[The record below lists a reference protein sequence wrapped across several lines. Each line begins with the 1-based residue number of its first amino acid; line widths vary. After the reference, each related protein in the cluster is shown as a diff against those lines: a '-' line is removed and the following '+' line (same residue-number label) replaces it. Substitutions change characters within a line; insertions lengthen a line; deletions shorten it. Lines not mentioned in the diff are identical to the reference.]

1 MSEQEAVVRG
11 EGVIKTFK
19 DFWGRDKVK
28 ALRGV
33 DIVIPKGSVFG
44 LLGPNGAGKSTLI
57 KLILGHLYP
66 TNGRLSVMGKDPRD
80 VEIKFKIGYLPERSY
95 LYKNLTAEETL
106 YYFGEILNLSK
117 EQIKNRSDQLLEMV
131 GLQNAKKRY
140 VGEFS
145 HGMTRRMGMAQ
156 ALLNDPDFIILD
168 EPTAGLDPVGCREV
182 KDLIITLGK
191 RGKTVLLTSHLLA
204 DVEDTCDEIMMIYG
218 GTVQSQGKIEDLLA
232 DTDRVKLEFPANMG
246 VDVNA
251 LKNELDK
258 KTNNSVK
265 VSSPKQSLE
274 QYFLNIVNKGSSS
287 QETAGA
293 QQGKGVADYLKSNL
307 PKDVQIKESIQE
319 KVVEPEIEA
328 KSTTPEASSKPEE
341 KKEEP
346 VLVPEKV
353 PSEPEEKKVE
363 VVPVEKESLDVV
375 KESDAL
381 EEKAIEVDEKPIV
394 EEKLDTT
401 GQATVDE
408 DVSAPIVELKTEVSP
423 LDELKASKDDE
434 VEANEPLV
442 DDEDD
447 DDLDE
452 GLLDK
457 LTL

>member
-117 EQIKNRSDQLLEMV
+117 EQIKSRSDQLLEMV

-218 GTVQSQGKIEDLLA
+218 GTVQSQGKIENLLA
-232 DTDRVKLEFPANMG
+232 DTDRVKVEFPANMG
-246 VDVNA
+246 VDVKA
-251 LKNELDK
+251 LKDELDR

-274 QYFLNIVNKGSSS
+274 QYFLNIVNKGSAT

-293 QQGKGVADYLKSNL
+293 QQGKGVADYLKSGMSKEVESPIVTPIPKVEEL
-307 PKDVQIKESIQE
+307 PPKAVKSQE
-319 KVVEPEIEA
+319 APIPDKALNSEEKPSEPLPVVEKLDEAESPTVTPEPAANPEVKSSESAPVVEELDEAESPTVTLEPVTEA
-328 KSTTPEASSKPEE
+328 KSEE
-341 KKEEP
+341 KP
-346 VLVPEKV
+346 SPAAEKFD
-353 PSEPEEKKVE
+353 S
-363 VVPVEKESLDVV
+363 
-375 KESDAL
+375 
-381 EEKAIEVDEKPIV
+381 
-394 EEKLDTT
+394 
-401 GQATVDE
+401 
-408 DVSAPIVELKTEVSP
+408 SP

-434 VEANEPLV
+434 VDEVEAQV
-442 DDEDD
+442 DDDEED

-452 GLLDK
+452 DLLDK